1 MPLFWKNIN
10 MKNKPLTLLL
20 LIIVVKTGWTQNTNL
35 DYKNAL
41 KFYNL
46 TTFEEQTKS
55 RRLNDSSSYRYQYT
69 NTTLQILHPTIAF
82 QWKSKKNNFHEIE
95 LTSLMLGKIG
105 TQTEITNDTTI
116 NGQTISRSNLKT
128 TVISARYEYILNFN
142 KSKDSKFV
150 PSIGFGINPYYRQN
164 NYSPKISNS
173 FPTSEISVGMR
184 TFITPRL
191 TYFVTSKL
199 FIDVN
204 IPLCFFDTFYLVDKE
219 DNPVIPVQQRT
230 ITTFNY
236 SQFPKILSGRLGVG
250 LKL

>member
-1 MPLFWKNIN
+1 
-10 MKNKPLTLLL
+10 MKNKPLTFLLFL
-20 LIIVVKTGWTQNTNL
+20 FAVKTGWAQNINL
-35 DYKNAL
+35 DYKRAL
-41 KFYNL
+41 KIYNL

-55 RRLNDSSSYRYQYT
+55 RRLNDTSTYRYQYT
-69 NTTLQILHPTIAF
+69 NTTLQIFHPTIAF

-95 LTSLMLGKIG
+95 LTSLMLGKSG
-105 TQTEITNDTTI
+105 TKIEFINDTKN
-116 NGQTISRSNLKT
+116 NGQTINGDDLTT
-128 TVISARYEYILNFN
+128 TVISARYEYILNFC
-142 KSKDSKFV
+142 KSNDSKIV

-164 NYSPKISNS
+164 DYSPKISSS

-204 IPLCFFDTFYLVDKE
+204 IPLCFFDIFYFVDKE
-219 DNPVIPVQQRT
+219 DNPAIPIQQRT
-230 ITTFNY
+230 ITAFDY
-236 SQFPKILSGRLGVG
+236 SQFPKIFSGRLGVG

>member
-1 MPLFWKNIN
+1 

-35 DYKNAL
+35 DYKSAL
-41 KFYNL
+41 KIYNL

-69 NTTLQILHPTIAF
+69 NTTLQFLHPTIAF

-105 TQTEITNDTTI
+105 TQIEIINDTTN
-116 NGQTISRSNLKT
+116 NGQTISGGDQKT
-128 TVISARYEYILNFN
+128 TVISARYEYILNLN
-142 KSKDSKFV
+142 KSKASKFV

-164 NYSPKISNS
+164 NYSPKISSS
-173 FPTSEISVGMR
+173 FSTSEISVGMR

-204 IPLCFFDTFYLVDKE
+204 IPLCFFDTFYFVDKE
-219 DNPVIPVQQRT
+219 ENPAIPVQQRT

-236 SQFPKILSGRLGVG
+236 SQFPKIFSGRLGVG

>member
-1 MPLFWKNIN
+1 

-20 LIIVVKTGWTQNTNL
+20 WIVVVKTGWTQNTNL
-35 DYKNAL
+35 DYKSAL
-41 KFYNL
+41 KIYNL

-55 RRLNDSSSYRYQYT
+55 RKLNDSSFYRYQYT
-69 NTTLQILHPTIAF
+69 NTTLQIFHPTIAF

-105 TQTEITNDTTI
+105 SQTEIINDTTN
-116 NGQTISRSNLKT
+116 NGQTISGSDQKI

-142 KSKDSKFV
+142 KSKVSKFV

-164 NYSPKISNS
+164 NYSPKISSS
-173 FPTSEISVGMR
+173 FSTSDISLGMR

-199 FIDVN
+199 FIDLN
-204 IPLCFFDTFYLVDKE
+204 IPLCFFDTFFFVNKDE
-219 DNPVIPVQQRT
+219 NPTIPVQQRT
-230 ITTFNY
+230 ITTFDY
-236 SQFPKILSGRLGVG
+236 RQFPKIFSGRLGVG

>member
-1 MPLFWKNIN
+1 
-10 MKNKPLTLLL
+10 MKNNPLTLLL

-35 DYKNAL
+35 DHKSSL
-41 KFYNL
+41 KIYNL
-46 TTFEEQTKS
+46 TTFEERTKS
-55 RRLNDSSSYRYQYT
+55 RRLSDSSSYRYQYT

-105 TQTEITNDTTI
+105 TQTEIINDTI
-116 NGQTISRSNLKT
+116 NNGQTISGSDLKT
-128 TVISARYEYILNFN
+128 SVISARYEYILNFN

-164 NYSPKISNS
+164 NYSPKISSS

-204 IPLCFFDTFYLVDKE
+204 IPLCFFDTFYFVDKE

-236 SQFPKILSGRLGVG
+236 SQFPKIFSGRFGVG
-250 LKL
+250 LKF

>member
-1 MPLFWKNIN
+1 

-20 LIIVVKTGWTQNTNL
+20 LIILVKTSWAQNTNL
-35 DYKNAL
+35 DYKSAL

-55 RRLNDSSSYRYQYT
+55 RRLNDTSSYRYQYT

-95 LTSLMLGKIG
+95 LTSLMLDKIG
-105 TQTEITNDTTI
+105 TKTDIINDTTN
-116 NGQTISRSNLKT
+116 NGQTISGNDITT

-142 KSKDSKFV
+142 KSKDSKIV

-164 NYSPKISNS
+164 NYSPKISSS
-173 FPTSEISVGMR
+173 FSTSEVSVGMR

-204 IPLCFFDTFYLVDKE
+204 IPLCFFDTFYFVDKE
-219 DNPVIPVQQRT
+219 DNPAIPVQQRT

-236 SQFPKILSGRLGVG
+236 NQFPKIFSGRLGVG